1 MSHSDGCCNDLLRP
15 EVSPT
20 MHLQSLE
27 LLGFKSFA
35 DKTVLNFH
43 EGVTAIVGPNGC
55 GKSNVLDAVR
65 WVLGEQ
71 SAKSL
76 RGDEMAD
83 VIFNGSETRKPVGFA
98 EVSLTFTDCAE
109 ELGIDWHEVRVTR
122 RVYRDGNSEY
132 LLNKTLCRLRD
143 IQSLFADTGI
153 GRAAYSMMEQGKID
167 MLLSSRPE
175 DRRAVFEEAAGVTKY
190 KTQKR
195 EALRKLEAT
204 EANLL
209 RIGDIIKEVKR
220 QIGSLQRQ
228 AGKARRYQ
236 ALHDDLRVLD
246 THHSRKQ
253 LELLESDLAHCQA
266 EIARLGES
274 EEATRAKI
282 DAGENDLAEQ
292 RRALEEIDAQ
302 IANSRSELQRLE
314 SEINAH
320 RNRIQFNQQRAEE
333 LNELIER
340 SRNNIAAA
348 ETKRAQQ
355 GKEIQEANALI
366 EKTSEAL
373 RTKETELN
381 GLTGRLSELRA
392 QRSEHESK
400 LETLQNAASQIE
412 TRIADLE
419 DEISGLKIRR
429 ETTEESRR
437 GLNAA
442 ISNIEAA
449 CARIQDEITAARAT
463 AETFQNN
470 LDRYRAAVQT
480 ANDKARQHQQV
491 VADTQK
497 ELATIERGQAEKES
511 RLEVLHQ
518 LNEEGEGLGQGSQ
531 AVLKGLHDQARIKP
545 ALAGA
550 LVANLDV
557 EKNFVPAIEAA
568 LGRNLQAIVLKD
580 AQLAPEIISLLKE
593 KKLGQAA
600 LVIPQLGNGITKEHG
615 RRAPEKSIG
624 WAVEKVKAPELLASL
639 VAQLLHNVAI
649 FEQLD
654 DALTAKKN
662 YPEIAAA
669 TLGGEL
675 ISTEGVVF
683 GGSRETSADSLLERK
698 ARMSALDW
706 ECSEIRKQRDVVLR
720 KCNHARMALEK
731 ASGELDD
738 ARRNYET
745 AEHEKSDSDNRILFL
760 TRELQEGE
768 QKQTQVRSEQTILA
782 RQIQAADE
790 RIAKLQ
796 DELARE
802 QATLEATRGEE
813 AALQAAQ
820 DDFARLENETSE
832 QLTELRLSV
841 ATERQRYEHL
851 IAQRQ
856 PMSDRDAE
864 FAEAIATRQAE
875 IANFENRLAAQAE
888 ESRIAESAIEKQ
900 TQQRVDLE
908 RALSGLTKQRGE
920 RSTTLNE
927 AESDL
932 RTIRNSLNDLRDSRS
947 KEQVRQA
954 ELQFKVDNLIER
966 VSRRYQ
972 INLREFSPDH
982 FAFEKTLRAQLKKRG
997 GAEDVGNARALRAA
1011 VGAVVDDHSP
1021 GAPTLTEKFGDG
1033 AETDTRGRVRSPEE
1047 DVAHAD
1053 VEKLIADLRSQ
1064 LDNMGPVNLDAVH
1077 EYDELEERYKFLE
1090 AQNSDLTSSRRE
1102 LLDVIAQINSTTR
1115 KLFSETFA
1123 QIRTN
1128 FREMFAELFGGGRAD
1143 LVLLDENDPLN
1154 CGIEISAKPP
1164 GKQLQSVS
1172 LLSGGERS
1180 MVAVALLFA
1189 IYMVRP
1195 SPFCILDEVDAAM
1208 DEGNINRFI
1217 RVLDRFIEQSQF
1229 IIITHNKRTIAKAD
1243 VLYGVTMEERG
1254 VSKLVGMKLTA
1265 PHQVSTETFT
1275 TPEQRPRQQ
1284 RLALATR

>member
-1 MSHSDGCCNDLLRP
+1 
-15 EVSPT
+15 

-35 DKTVLNFH
+35 DKTLLNFH

-109 ELGIDWHEVRVTR
+109 ELGIDWHDVRVTR
-122 RVYRDGNSEY
+122 RVYGDGNSEY
-132 LLNKTLCRLRD
+132 LLNKTSCRLRD

-153 GRAAYSMMEQGKID
+153 ARAAYSMIEQGKID
-167 MLLSSRPE
+167 MILSSRPE
-175 DRRAVFEEAAGVTKY
+175 DRRAVFEEAAGITKY

-253 LELLESDLAHCQA
+253 LEVLEADLAHCRA

-274 EEATRAKI
+274 EDLARAKI
-282 DAGENDLAEQ
+282 DAGENGLGEQ

-302 IANSRSELQRLE
+302 IATSRSELQRLE

-320 RNRIQFNQQRAEE
+320 RNRIQFNRQRAEE

-340 SRNNIAAA
+340 SRNDIAAA

-355 GKEIQEANALI
+355 GKEIREANALI

-373 RTKETELN
+373 RAKEAELN
-381 GLTGRLSELRA
+381 KLTGRLSDLRTEK
-392 QRSEHESK
+392 RGRESK
-400 LETLQNAASQIE
+400 LDTLQKAASEIE
-412 TRIADLE
+412 SRIADLGE
-419 DEISGLKIRR
+419 EISGLKIRR
-429 ETTEESRR
+429 ETTEENRS
-437 GLNAA
+437 GLDTA
-442 ISNIEAA
+442 ISNIEIAR
-449 CARIQDEITAARAT
+449 ARIQEESTAARAT
-463 AETFQNN
+463 AENLQNK
-470 LDRYRAAVQT
+470 LDRCRGAVQSSEET
-480 ANDKARQHQQV
+480 LRHDQQL
-491 VADTQK
+491 VATKEK
-497 ELATIERGQAEKES
+497 ELTAIERGQTEKES
-511 RLEVLHQ
+511 RLEILRQ
-518 LNEEGEGLGQGSQ
+518 LNEEGEGLGEGSQ
-531 AVLKGLHDQARIKP
+531 AVLKGLHPAVAGRIKP

-557 EKNFVPAIEAA
+557 DQNFIPAIEAA

-580 AQLAPEIISLLKE
+580 AQLAPEIIAALKE

-600 LVIPQLGNGITKEHG
+600 LVIPQLGNGTTKE
-615 RRAPEKSIG
+615 RVKRAPEKSLG
-624 WAVEKVKAPELLASL
+624 WAIDKVKAPEPLAPL
-639 VAQLLHNVAI
+639 VAQLLHDVAI
-649 FEQLD
+649 FQNLD
-654 DALTAKKN
+654 DALTAKKKHS
-662 YPEIAAA
+662 EIAAA

-675 ISTEGVVF
+675 ISTKGVVF

-698 ARMSALDW
+698 ARMLALDR
-706 ECSEIRKQRDVVLR
+706 ECSEIRKQRNALL
-720 KCNHARMALEK
+720 KECNDARTALEK
-731 ASGELDD
+731 AGSELEE
-738 ARRNYET
+738 ARRDYEA
-745 AEHEKSDSDNRILFL
+745 AEREKSDCDNRILFL

-768 QKQTQVRSEQTILA
+768 QKQTQVRSEQTTLA

-790 RIAKLQ
+790 RIAKLE
-796 DELARE
+796 DELAGE
-802 QATLEATRGEE
+802 QATLAGNQGEQE
-813 AALQAAQ
+813 ALQAAQ
-820 DDFARLENETSE
+820 DDVAKRENEAME
-832 QLTELRLSV
+832 HLNELRLTV
-841 ATERQRYEHL
+841 ATGRQRYEHL

-856 PMSDRDAE
+856 PMSARDAE
-864 FAEAIATRQAE
+864 LAEAIAARQAE
-875 IANFENRLAAQAE
+875 ITNFEKRLTTQAE
-888 ESRIAESAIEKQ
+888 ESRTAGSALEKQ
-900 TQQRVDLE
+900 TGQRADLE
-908 RALSGLTKQRGE
+908 GALATLTEQRRE
-920 RSTTLNE
+920 RLTTMNE
-927 AESDL
+927 AESNL

-954 ELQFKVDNLIER
+954 ELQLRIDNLTER

-972 INLREFSPDH
+972 INVREFSADQ
-982 FAFEKTLRAQLKKRG
+982 ATYEKTLRAQLKRNDKVEG
-997 GAEDVGNARALRAA
+997 GAPAT
-1011 VGAVVDDHSP
+1011 P
-1021 GAPTLTEKFGDG
+1021 GSLELAP
-1033 AETDTRGRVRSPEE
+1033 P
-1047 DVAHAD
+1047 D
-1053 VEKLIADLRSQ
+1053 VEQLIAGLRTQ

-1077 EYDELEERYKFLE
+1077 EYDELEERYRFLE
-1090 AQNSDLTSSRRE
+1090 AQNNDLTNSRRE

-1123 QIRTN
+1123 QVRIN
-1128 FREMFAELFGGGRAD
+1128 FREMFEELFGGGRAD
-1143 LVLLDENDPLN
+1143 LSLLDENDPLN

-1164 GKQLQSVS
+1164 GKQLQGVS

-1208 DEGNINRFI
+1208 DEGNINRFV

-1265 PHQVSTETFT
+1265 PQQVSTETFANV
-1275 TPEQRPRQQ
+1275 EQKPRQQ
-1284 RLALATR
+1284 RLALAAR

>member
-1 MSHSDGCCNDLLRP
+1 
-15 EVSPT
+15 

-35 DKTVLNFH
+35 DKTILNFH
-43 EGVTAIVGPNGC
+43 EGTTAIVGPNGC

-83 VIFNGSETRKPVGFA
+83 VIFDGSEARKPVGFA
-98 EVSLTFTDCAE
+98 EVSLTFTDCAD
-109 ELGIDWHEVRVTR
+109 ELGIDWHDVRVTR

-132 LLNKTLCRLRD
+132 LLNKTSCRLRD
-143 IQSLFADTGI
+143 IQNLFADTGI

-167 MLLSSRPE
+167 MILSSRPE

-236 ALHDDLRVLD
+236 ALHEDLRVLD
-246 THHSRKQ
+246 THYSRKQ
-253 LELLESDLAHCQA
+253 LDMLEADLGHRQA

-274 EEATRAKI
+274 EATTRTRI
-282 DAGENDLAEQ
+282 DAGENDLTEQ

-302 IANSRSELQRLE
+302 IASGRSELQSLE

-320 RNRIQFNQQRAEE
+320 RNRIQFNRQRAEE

-340 SRNNIAAA
+340 SRKDIAAA

-373 RTKETELN
+373 RTEEAELN
-381 GLTGRLSELRA
+381 KLTARLSELRTD
-392 QRSEHESK
+392 RSAHESK
-400 LETLQNAASQIE
+400 LETLRKAASEIE
-412 TRIADLE
+412 SRIADLE
-419 DEISGLKIRR
+419 EEISGLKIRR
-429 ETTEESRR
+429 ETTEENRR
-437 GLNAA
+437 GLDSAV
-442 ISNIEAA
+442 SSIEAA
-449 CARIQDEITAARAT
+449 RTRIQDEIAAARAT
-463 AETFQNN
+463 AENRQKN
-470 LDRYRAAVQT
+470 LDHCRAAVHT
-480 ANDKARQHQQV
+480 GNEKRRQHQEL
-491 VADTQK
+491 VAGMEK
-497 ELATIERGQAEKES
+497 ELAAIERAQAEKGS
-511 RLEVLHQ
+511 RLEILRQ
-518 LNEEGEGLGQGSQ
+518 LNEEGEGLAQGSQ
-531 AVLKGLHDQARIKP
+531 AVLKGLHDGSRIKP

-557 EKNFVPAIEAA
+557 DQNFIPAIEAA

-580 AQLAPEIISLLKE
+580 AQLAPEIIAALKE

-600 LVIPQLGNGITKEHG
+600 LVVPQLGNGIPKG
-615 RRAPEKSIG
+615 RGKRALEKSLG
-624 WAVEKVKAPELLASL
+624 WAIDKVKAPEPLAPL
-639 VAQLLHNVAI
+639 IAQLLHNVAI
-649 FEQLD
+649 FENLD
-654 DALTAKKN
+654 DGLTAKRKHS
-662 YPEIAAA
+662 EIAAA
-669 TLGGEL
+669 TLDGEL
-675 ISTEGVVF
+675 ISSEGVVF
-683 GGSRETSADSLLERK
+683 GGSREASADSLLERK
-698 ARMSALDW
+698 ARMSVLDR
-706 ECSEIRKQRDVVLR
+706 ECSEIRKQHDALLK
-720 KCNHARMALEK
+720 KCNDAGAALERTT
-731 ASGELDD
+731 SELEE
-738 ARRNYET
+738 ARQQYEA
-745 AEHEKSDSDNRILFL
+745 AEHEKSDCDNRILFL

-768 QKQTQVRSEQTILA
+768 QKQSQVRSEQTTLA

-790 RIAKLQ
+790 RIAKLE
-796 DELARE
+796 DELA
-802 QATLEATRGEE
+802 GEH
-813 AALQAAQ
+813 AALGSNQGEQEAVQAAQ
-820 DDFARLENETSE
+820 DDVAKCEKEATE
-832 QLTELRLSV
+832 QLNELRLTV
-841 ATERQRYEHL
+841 ATERQHYEHL
-851 IAQRQ
+851 ISQRQ
-856 PMSDRDAE
+856 PMSAREAE
-864 FAEAIATRQAE
+864 LAEAIAVRRAE
-875 IANFENRLAAQAE
+875 ISNFEKRLSMQAE
-888 ESRIAESAIEKQ
+888 ESRTAETAIERQSK
-900 TQQRVDLE
+900 E
-908 RALSGLTKQRGE
+908 RADLDVTVKTLTEQRRE
-920 RSTTLNE
+920 RSAAMNE
-927 AESDL
+927 AESNL
-932 RTIRNSLNDLRDSRS
+932 RAIRNSLNDVRDSRS

-954 ELQFKVDNLIER
+954 ELQLKIDNLTER

-972 INLREFSPDH
+972 INLREFNPDH
-982 FAFEKTLRAQLKKRG
+982 TAYEKTLRAQVKRRIDRSTGDVTNG
-997 GAEDVGNARALRAA
+997 GEAA
-1011 VGAVVDDHSP
+1011 VDLPSRPENAIQ
-1021 GAPTLTEKFGDG
+1021 LTD
-1033 AETDTRGRVRSPEE
+1033 
-1047 DVAHAD
+1047 AD
-1053 VEKLIADLRSQ
+1053 LDKLIADLRTQ

-1090 AQNSDLTSSRRE
+1090 AQNNDLTNSRRE

-1123 QIRTN
+1123 QVRIN

-1143 LVLLDENDPLN
+1143 LSLLDENDPLN

-1208 DEGNINRFI
+1208 DEGNINRFV
-1217 RVLDRFIEQSQF
+1217 RVLDRFVEQSQF

-1265 PHQVSTETFT
+1265 PHQVSAETLT
-1275 TPEQRPRQQ
+1275 NGGEQKPRQQ
-1284 RLALATR
+1284 RLALAAR